1 MRISTVIV
9 NYKTPE
15 LLRECLRSLAQ
26 HAPQARDIIVVD
38 NASKDETIALL
49 AREFPQVR
57 RIASR
62 TNAGFAKAVNWGITN
77 AREPYI
83 LILNPD
89 VIVSAG
95 SVQRLYQELETAPD
109 IALIAPKLQ
118 YPDGSLQ
125 YSCCRFQT
133 PTYIVAHR
141 SWLGSTSFGQRLI
154 NHVRMVDYDHK
165 TPRDVDWVIG
175 GCMLVRRSAIE
186 EVGLMDERYWL
197 YIEDMDWCRAFWQ
210 AGWRVRYDPRAVMT
224 HHYRRQSAKAHGVR
238 GLLTPLG
245 RAHFI
250 SGAKYF
256 VKHIGNRR
264 RLTEA
269 RKTGQDSALAT
280 H

>member
-1 MRISTVIV
+1 MHISAVIV
-9 NYKTPE
+9 NFKTPD
-15 LLRECLRSLAQ
+15 LLRVCLRSLAT
-26 HAPQARDIIVVD
+26 HAPDIKDIVVVD
-38 NASKDETIALL
+38 NASHDQTITMLTK
-49 AREFPQVR
+49 EFPHVR

-62 TNAGFAKAVNWGITN
+62 ANAGFAKAVNWGITN
-77 AREPYI
+77 ARAPYI

-89 VIVSAG
+89 VIVSPG
-95 SVQRLYQELETAPD
+95 SVQKLYEELTSQPD

-118 YPDGSLQ
+118 YPDGTLQ

-141 SWLGSTSFGQRLI
+141 SWFGSTKAGQKLI

-165 TPRDVDWVIG
+165 QARDVDWVIG

-186 EVGLMDERYWL
+186 GVGLMDERYWL

-210 AGWRVRYDPRAVMT
+210 AGWRVRYEPEAVMT

-256 VKHIGNRR
+256 VKHIGNGHLIAERR
-264 RLTEA
+264 ER
-269 RKTGQDSALAT
+269 AL

>member
-1 MRISTVIV
+1 MGISAVIV
-9 NYKTPE
+9 NYKTAD
-15 LLRECLRSLAQ
+15 LLRVCLNSLAK
-26 HAPQARDIIVVD
+26 HAPEVRDIIVVD
-38 NASKDETIALL
+38 NASRDTTIAMLTK
-49 AREFPQVR
+49 EFPHVR

-62 TNAGFAKAVNWGITN
+62 ANAGFAKAVNWGITN
-77 AREPYI
+77 ARQPYV

-95 SVQRLYQELETAPD
+95 SVQKLNHELDTQPD

-141 SWLGSTSFGQRLI
+141 SWFGATKSGQKLI
-154 NHVRMVDYDHK
+154 NHIRMHDYDHK
-165 TPRDVDWVIG
+165 TARDVDWVIG

-210 AGWRVRYDPRAVMT
+210 AGWRVRYEPSAVMT
-224 HHYRRQSAKAHGVR
+224 HHYRRQSAKAPGIR

-245 RAHFI
+245 RAHFV

-256 VKHIGNRR
+256 IKHIGNRR
-264 RLTEA
+264 LLDKRP
-269 RKTGQDSALAT
+269 
-280 H
+280 